1 MQIRFSCFSAYEGHT
16 DFIIQKNVRKG
27 HFLIEI
33 MKQHIILLNFIYR
46 IKHENP
52 ILSRQ
57 AAKNSVFPNLIF
69 AKIEHL
75 RALKP

>member
-1 MQIRFSCFSAYEGHT
+1 MPIQFSCFSAYEGHREFT
-16 DFIIQKNVRKG
+16 MQKNVRKG
-27 HFLIEI
+27 HFHIEI
-33 MKQHIILLNFIYR
+33 MKQHMILLNFIYR